1 MGVMLARHEMP
12 AYTLDDDEGHDKAE
26 DQEYSRVDHNVQEIA
41 IILWRVAIGGGIVL
55 SAHGK

>member
-1 MGVMLARHEMP
+1 MGVMLARHEMS
-12 AYTLDDDEGHDKAE
+12 AYTLDDEEGHNKPE
-26 DQEYSRVDHNVQEIA
+26 DQEYSRVDHNVQEVA